1 MSIDLL
7 LITETIENRLQPTY
21 NDLLGVAQELLGYT
35 SGRVR
40 MVIPGQDVRPA
51 AEILSQSTG
60 IDVTIIE
67 NEDLRFP
74 NPPLLVSGLRE
85 LIKKQRPTHICLLH
99 TMRACHTAAALSLLT
114 KSACITA
121 VEAIRMQDDRP
132 LFRRA
137 LFNGKLLIDV
147 APDTETVVFTILPG
161 SFTPRETTGA
171 VEPGS
176 IDAIAFTQAQRS
188 FEPLGVTRTLDMDNA
203 LEEVDVVV
211 SAGRGIGEKDNL
223 ELIRDVAGIFENA
236 AIAGSRTVCDMG
248 WLPYGRQVGET
259 GRQIAPKLYMAC
271 GISGARQHI
280 AGIKNSQ
287 LLIAINTDPRA
298 AIFSVAD
305 YGIVEDLTR
314 FLPMLLQKYE
324 ERFKP
329 ILPPLF

>member
-147 APDTETVVFTILPG
+147 APETETVVFTILP
-161 SFTPRETTGA
+161 
-171 VEPGS
+171 
-176 IDAIAFTQAQRS
+176 
-188 FEPLGVTRTLDMDNA
+188 RTLDMDNA